1 MQSSKVILRYMQ
13 PTVSTEKSK
22 LQLSVGERLKLL
34 NAGDE
39 SQEVKAILAK
49 HIVFSDDVIPQPK
62 KKSSR

>member
-1 MQSSKVILRYMQ
+1 MQ